1 MNWGDSGQGSNG
13 GGGSPNRQNGA
24 AESAEA
30 AALAARLALVNAY
43 DNGGNA
49 ASSGTF
55 LGAYAVGQP
64 STAAVAD
71 PERAAMFYAQAQRSR
86 ELEMFQL
93 QQQMQERQVLE
104 NEARNR
110 LLEHAAR
117 NQLDEYERTQLH
129 FDERTRVEMALA
141 EEIQIRD
148 RARRAAENELAV
160 AAILSSHQQELD
172 ALNAGARSAQERHR
186 VEQQLR
192 ELIANHEAGVS
203 DNNNTNNEEGDHA
216 ASGFQ
221 IASSTT
227 AIAPTTNNS
236 NTTKDELQQ
245 KKKPSPKKESPTKK
259 DATKKSTSPKR
270 KKSPQKEGT
279 SSKVPVHISTSLSH
293 LDSKVS
299 PVKAKSSST
308 TPTKKRKKAP
318 SKASSSGGAGAASKA
333 KKPRKTPSAAGGG
346 GKRGPTHTTTSLIKR
361 NPGTPSMDDIV
372 PPITDVQYENAEALM
387 TEFCKVPFL
396 AEFSRPVSL
405 LHPEVCDCLFMCV
418 LITILSLNIS
428 FSLNEYQLIHNCL
441 PLSHSYNGN
450 VAGEIVFQNYPS
462 SNGFRTCMSIHSSER
477 I

>member
-117 NQLDEYERTQLH
+117 NQMDEYERTQAH

-192 ELIANHEAGVS
+192 ELIANQEAGVS
-203 DNNNTNNEEGDHA
+203 DNNNTNNVEGDHA

-259 DATKKSTSPKR
+259 DATKKSASPKR

-279 SSKVPVHISTSLSH
+279 SSKVPVNISTSLSH
-293 LDSKVS
+293 LDSKIS

-428 FSLNEYQLIHNCL
+428 YLFHWMNIN
-441 PLSHSYNGN
+441 LST
-450 VAGEIVFQNYPS
+450 IVYIFP
-462 SNGFRTCMSIHSSER
+462 TPTMAM
-477 I
+477 

>member
-1 MNWGDSGQGSNG
+1 MNWGGSGQGSN
-13 GGGSPNRQNGA
+13 GGGSPNRQNGV

-49 ASSGTF
+49 ASSGAF

-117 NQLDEYERTQLH
+117 NQIEEYERTQAH

-172 ALNAGARSAQERHR
+172 ALNAGARSAEERHR

-203 DNNNTNNEEGDHA
+203 DNLLVEGNHA

-227 AIAPTTNNS
+227 AIAPTKNNS

-333 KKPRKTPSAAGGG
+333 KKPRKTPSAGGG
-346 GKRGPTHTTTSLIKR
+346 GKRGPTDTTTSLIKR

-441 PLSHSYNGN
+441 PLSHSYYGN